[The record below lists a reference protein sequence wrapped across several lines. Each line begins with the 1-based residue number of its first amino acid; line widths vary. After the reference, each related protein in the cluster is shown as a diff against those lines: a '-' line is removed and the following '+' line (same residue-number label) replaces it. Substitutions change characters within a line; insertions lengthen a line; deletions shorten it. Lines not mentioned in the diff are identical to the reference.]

1 MAPMS
6 VSHKL
11 LPHPGNSQAENV
23 DIVFEGVWKKDIQLG
38 ITFTVQSEAA
48 QVLYP
53 PTGPAMRRDGLWK
66 ETCFEFFIL
75 ARDGKYIELNLSP
88 SESWAAYCFSNYRA
102 GMSVLNG
109 ISLHV
114 STAMQST
121 EQLSV
126 STHLDFHPVIDVL
139 GPVESLS
146 FSPTAVI
153 QKRDG
158 NFCYYGLRFPRGN
171 PDFHHRDGFTSYVD
185 FFKEQAPGS

>member
-1 MAPMS
+1 MS
-6 VSHKL
+6 VSYKL
-11 LPHPGNSQAENV
+11 LPHPGNSQTENI
-23 DIVFEGVWKKDIQLG
+23 DIVFEGVWKRDIQLG
-38 ITFTVQSEAA
+38 ITFTVQSETT

-53 PTGPAMRRDGLWK
+53 PTSLAMRRDGLWK

-171 PDFHHRDGFTSYVD
+171 PDFHHRDGFTPYVD